1 MKEFRKIGNIFRKKW
16 ELIVIIPLILGVLT
30 FGISIFLPI
39 KYSSQVTILVIQKQP
54 NDKVDAFS
62 AAKSAEYLGG
72 ILSKMLYTDS
82 FVDDVKNSP
91 AQIQWNFSSDLEKRK
106 KEWAKEVKVRTVN
119 NTGIVEVEVLDSS
132 RIQAK
137 KISEAIAAN
146 FINNGQKYHGGGD
159 NVEVK
164 LIDGPIV
171 SNSPAFPNILLNIAV
186 ALLIGFIGALSWFY
200 LKEDDNGDIISNNT
214 VFRGN
219 ITLN

>member
-200 LKEDDNGDIISNNT
+200 LKEDDNGYIISNNT